1 MFIRGCE
8 FIGAKIPMVLIV
20 DDVAEN
26 IKVSGNILSGHGIE
40 IAAATN
46 GEDALKMAASDKPDL
61 ILLDIQMPEMNG
73 FEVCRR
79 LKENEAT
86 KNIPVIFLTAYGEIE
101 DIVKGFDAGAAD
113 YIAKPFKAQELVS
126 RVLNHLQLSYARSE
140 IIVKNAELDERNRQ
154 LWESIAAKDKFFS
167 IISHDLKN
175 TFSSIINFTGYLKN
189 NFKTLNAND
198 LEKSLTSI
206 NQSSTQVYELL
217 DNLLKWALSQ
227 TGKVEFRPEAIN
239 IKDIMNETIG
249 SLSASIENKKIKI
262 VTNIDEELI
271 AYADGNMVKTILRN
285 LASNA
290 IKFSHSAGE
299 VEIGAK
305 RAMEGIAISVEDNG
319 VGISG
324 DHIKN
329 LFKIDASVKTSGTQ
343 NEKGSGLGL
352 ILCREF
358 VEING
363 GKISVESEPGSGS
376 KFVFTVPEYNEF
388 FK

>member
-1 MFIRGCE
+1 
-8 FIGAKIPMVLIV
+8 
-20 DDVAEN
+20 
-26 IKVSGNILSGHGIE
+26 
-40 IAAATN
+40 
-46 GEDALKMAASDKPDL
+46 
-61 ILLDIQMPEMNG
+61 
-73 FEVCRR
+73 
-79 LKENEAT
+79 
-86 KNIPVIFLTAYGEIE
+86 
-101 DIVKGFDAGAAD
+101 
-113 YIAKPFKAQELVS
+113 
-126 RVLNHLQLSYARSE
+126 
-140 IIVKNAELDERNRQ
+140 
-154 LWESIAAKDKFFS
+154 
-167 IISHDLKN
+167 
-175 TFSSIINFTGYLKN
+175 
-189 NFKTLNAND
+189 
-198 LEKSLTSI
+198 
-206 NQSSTQVYELL
+206 
-217 DNLLKWALSQ
+217 
-227 TGKVEFRPEAIN
+227 
-239 IKDIMNETIG
+239 
-249 SLSASIENKKIKI
+249 
-262 VTNIDEELI
+262 
-271 AYADGNMVKTILRN
+271 MVKTILRN

>member
-1 MFIRGCE
+1 
-8 FIGAKIPMVLIV
+8 
-20 DDVAEN
+20 AEN